1 MRMSLRCED
10 GADGPEV
17 WACVDGAAFARARM
31 TAEGYHVDRDAVLPE
46 LEPAVRELED
56 RCGYDRV
63 LSPGE
68 DRGVEVGRPGDHA
81 VVAARSGP
89 PPYRPTPT
97 LCIVH
102 VP

>member
-31 TAEGYHVDRDAVLPE
+31 TSEGYHVDRDAVLPE
-46 LEPAVRELED
+46 LEPAVRELEE
-56 RCGYDRV
+56 RCGYPHV
-63 LSPGE
+63 LLPGE
-68 DRGVEVGRPGDHA
+68 DRGVEVSRPDDHA
-81 VVAARSGP
+81 TAAARGGP
-89 PPYRPTPT
+89 PPYRPMPC
-97 LCIVH
+97 LVH